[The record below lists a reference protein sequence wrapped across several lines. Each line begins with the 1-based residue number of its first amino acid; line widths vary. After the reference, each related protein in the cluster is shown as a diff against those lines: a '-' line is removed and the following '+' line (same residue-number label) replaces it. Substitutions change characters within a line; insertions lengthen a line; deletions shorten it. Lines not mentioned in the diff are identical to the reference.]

1 MFSFGKTYGA
11 QSCGELSASAADD
24 GLYGAP
30 RLPVPGQSNRKG
42 GVFGGGRGEGS
53 LIVVG
58 RGYSLFYSF
67 IPEGDGACYVV
78 DAIELL
84 YKVCGLS
91 ASGRCF
97 SGVALN
103 YPFTTRGAIPDLF
116 LLHSSAPPTAAHS
129 DSRGQG

>member
-1 MFSFGKTYGA
+1 MEHRAAENSQLQQQMMDYMELQGCQCQDKVIEKEVFS
-11 QSCGELSASAADD
+11 
-24 GLYGAP
+24 
-30 RLPVPGQSNRKG
+30 G
-42 GVFGGGRGEGS
+42 GWGGEGS